1 MDIIKEKVEELVA
14 AIEDSSEYQNF
25 LAAKKQVDLVP
36 GLEDKIRKFCWE
48 NYELQ
53 SSDEEG
59 LYERMEAFEEQYEEF
74 RRNTVVEKYLEHELR
89 MCRMLQ
95 AINARI
101 MDVVDLVI

>member
-25 LAAKKQVDLVP
+25 LAARKQVDLVP
-36 GLEDKIRKFCWE
+36 GLEE

>member
-25 LAAKKQVDLVP
+25 LAARKQVDLVP

-74 RRNTVVEKYLEHELR
+74 WRNIWSMSCACAVCCRRSTPESWTWW
-89 MCRMLQ
+89 
-95 AINARI
+95 IW
-101 MDVVDLVI
+101 